1 MVQYLC
7 GTELDCGTKENVK
20 DEPVAVGDE
29 DMKKTDWAKTARATE
44 KAKINILKNYYMV
57 GILGKFCV
65 YVIVLTAP
73 YHRYPPRV
81 LVIYGSI

>member
-57 GILGKFCV
+57 GILGKFV
-65 YVIVLTAP
+65 FTL
-73 YHRYPPRV
+73 
-81 LVIYGSI
+81 LF